1 MVLKRL
7 LLQKKAAVVERWCQL
22 ILETYPADTARFLGQ
37 DADRFANPVGYTMHH
52 EIDVLYDGIVQE
64 VELDKLSGSVDNMVR
79 VRSVQDLT
87 PSQALSFVF
96 LLKRAI
102 RDELRSEIREH
113 QLLEQL
119 QEYDSRID
127 ELALL
132 AIDLYLKCR
141 EKVYDLR
148 VNQAKAEREMALRLL
163 ERSGLAQERDKE
175 QGLARE

>member
-79 VRSVQDLT
+79 VRSVGRVPTFSILKVSSPV
-87 PSQALSFVF
+87 PSFF
-96 LLKRAI
+96 I
-102 RDELRSEIREH
+102 
-113 QLLEQL
+113 
-119 QEYDSRID
+119 
-127 ELALL
+127 
-132 AIDLYLKCR
+132 
-141 EKVYDLR
+141 LR
-148 VNQAKAEREMALRLL
+148 V
-163 ERSGLAQERDKE
+163 
-175 QGLARE
+175 